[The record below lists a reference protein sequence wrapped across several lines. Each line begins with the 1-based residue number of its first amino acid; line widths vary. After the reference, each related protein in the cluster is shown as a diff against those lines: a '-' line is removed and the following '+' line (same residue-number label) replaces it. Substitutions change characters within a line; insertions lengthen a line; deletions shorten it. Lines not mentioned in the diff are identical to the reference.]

1 MITEVERTKLENESI
16 SVAANRSLEDLPG
29 EIWKPVIGYENI
41 YAVSNLGRVKSLDRF
56 TVVENDPRSR
66 VHTRKHK
73 GRILTQGLNDDGYL
87 FVGLTY
93 NNKGVQRLVHRLVYQ
108 SFISS
113 DLQNGDRDSTVNHKN
128 TIKTDN
134 RVENLE
140 LMSRLEN
147 THDFYHNPDFENVR
161 EARREKLR
169 IAATGVHQ
177 SEATIERRLQTMREK
192 GYIKGGL

>member
-16 SVAANRSLEDLPG
+16 SVATNRSLEDLPG
-29 EIWKPVIGYENI
+29 EIWKPVIGYEDI

-87 FVGLTY
+87 FVGLNY

-128 TIKTDN
+128 TVKTDN

-147 THDFYHNPDFENVR
+147 THDFYHNPDFENIR